1 MPKFGVLSMAL
12 TLATLPVSAEVI
24 DTHSD
29 IEPKV
34 CSSCAEWNAPRE
46 PFLVAANTWYVGP
59 GGLAAVLIDTGSGLL
74 LIDAG
79 LPQSAAQIAT
89 HIRQLGFDL
98 AELRWIL
105 NSHAHFDHA
114 GGIAALQRWSGATVI
129 ASRRGAQALQAGD
142 AAPEDPQAGFGA
154 FNQFPK
160 IADVQ
165 VVADQQTLRLGQ
177 LSITAHYTPGHTPG
191 GTTWTWPACDANG
204 DCLDVVYV
212 DSLSAVSTDDYRF
225 LDHPLVI
232 ADLRASI
239 ARVAELPCDIAI
251 STHPQAVDLF
261 RRHAEDRL
269 QDVDA
274 CRRLAETAERGLRE
288 RLQREAM
295 EDAN

>member
-1 MPKFGVLSMAL
+1 MLKLGHLWIAL
-12 TLATLPVSAEVI
+12 TLVSLQASAE
-24 DTHSD
+24 TTGSHSD
-29 IEPKV
+29 IAPKV
-34 CSSCAEWNAPRE
+34 CSNCGEWNAPRE
-46 PFLVAANTWYVGP
+46 PFLLAANTWYVGP
-59 GGLAAVLIDTGSGLL
+59 GGLAAVLIDTGSGLA

-129 ASRRGAQALQAGD
+129 ASRRGAEALQAGD

-160 IADVQ
+160 VAEVQ

-191 GTTWTWPACDANG
+191 GTTWSWPACDANG

-225 LDHPLVI
+225 LDHPAVV

-239 ARVAELPCDIAI
+239 ARVAQLPCDVAI

-261 RRHAEDRL
+261 RRQAEDRL
-269 QDVDA
+269 RDVDA
-274 CRRLAETAERGLRE
+274 CRRLAETAERGLSE
-288 RLQREAM
+288 RLQREA
-295 EDAN
+295 AAPAH